1 MLDYGLMEERRSLS
15 RANWTASVSS
25 TFISRHLLEGFFQQR
40 AVSQCSS
47 SCIYL
52 GLLLLSLFP
61 FAFSGSAIALDVV
74 ALGRK
79 VFWFRTAVE
88 SED

>member
-1 MLDYGLMEERRSLS
+1 MS
-15 RANWTASVSS
+15 RAIWTASVSR
-25 TFISRHLLEGFFQQR
+25 TFIPRHLLEGIFQQR
-40 AVSQCSS
+40 AASQCSS

-52 GLLLLSLFP
+52 VLLLFSLFP
-61 FAFSGSAIALDVV
+61 LAFSGSAIALDVV
-74 ALGRK
+74 SLGRK